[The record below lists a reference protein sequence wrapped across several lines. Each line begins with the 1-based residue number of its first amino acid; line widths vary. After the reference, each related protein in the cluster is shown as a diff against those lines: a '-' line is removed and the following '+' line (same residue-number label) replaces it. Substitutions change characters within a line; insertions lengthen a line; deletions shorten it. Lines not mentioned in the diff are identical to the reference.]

1 MEDFMEPLPENWNT
15 MTHQEKDFFFT
26 RYYKRFIRPGEAVGL
41 IKEADE
47 TIQKAYE
54 EFLKENEQ

>member
-1 MEDFMEPLPENWNT
+1 MEPLPDNWNT

-54 EFLKENEQ
+54 KFLKENEQ